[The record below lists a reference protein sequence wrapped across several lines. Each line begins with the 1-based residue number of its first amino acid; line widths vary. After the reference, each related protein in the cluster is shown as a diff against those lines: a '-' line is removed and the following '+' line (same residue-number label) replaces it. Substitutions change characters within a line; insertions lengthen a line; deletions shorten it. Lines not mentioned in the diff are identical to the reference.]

1 MDIKKLTND
10 INNTVAES
18 LKQEPESIKKIYRGE
33 IPSDAG
39 IGTQFFSTLVF
50 SLIYTLTLG
59 QHMLYHLI
67 DSLHNSKI
75 SLDDFKDQVYYFL
88 GHGFNSSNFLGY
100 VLDPKIGEYNA
111 LIVENLSKIND
122 RQEMYDLLG
131 AYCTYLNLM
140 HTWLHVRF
148 PWGLGVAFPKAME
161 PKI

>member
-1 MDIKKLTND
+1 MC
-10 INNTVAES
+10 S
-18 LKQEPESIKKIYRGE
+18 
-33 IPSDAG
+33 SD
-39 IGTQFFSTLVF
+39 L
-50 SLIYTLTLG
+50 
-59 QHMLYHLI
+59 
-67 DSLHNSKI
+67 
-75 SLDDFKDQVYYFL
+75 
-88 GHGFNSSNFLGY
+88 SSNFLGY

-148 PWGLGVAFPKAME
+148 PWGLGVAFPKTME